1 MPPGADESEASV
13 RLKYVGV
20 HTDGVDIPELGI
32 VVAHGEIIEV
42 DDAIGKRLATSPDW
56 QVTSRT
62 KKGDE
67 E

>member
-1 MPPGADESEASV
+1 M
-13 RLKYVGV
+13 RLKYVGP
-20 HTDGVDIPELGI
+20 HEDGVDIPELGI
-32 VVAHGEIIEV
+32 VVGHGEIIEV
-42 DDAIGKRLATSPDW
+42 DDAIGKRLSTSPDW